1 MGDGL
6 RQAAARWFVGLL
18 LKARPA
24 PPGAVHRWHDG
35 KLHRKM
41 PGGDWQAVATEHRG
55 EHATVSIAHDKSDR
69 GSWMD
74 LPEYTPNKS
83 LTSGKS
89 NFDVLAS
96 LLSLDFSQENPRA
109 QIEARLASVGLPP
122 EATREEYRNAIMQR
136 LPPDQRPP
144 IMTEAERMESR
155 RARDAAR
162 YRPWPGVSLDG
173 ADD

>member
-1 MGDGL
+1 
-6 RQAAARWFVGLL
+6 
-18 LKARPA
+18 
-24 PPGAVHRWHDG
+24 
-35 KLHRKM
+35 
-41 PGGDWQAVATEHRG
+41 
-55 EHATVSIAHDKSDR
+55 
-69 GSWMD
+69 MD
-74 LPEYTPNKS
+74 SPEYTQNKS

-96 LLSLDFSQENPRA
+96 LLSLGFSQENPRA

-144 IMTEAERMESR
+144 IMTEAERTESR

-162 YRPWPGVSLDG
+162 YRLWPGISLD
-173 ADD
+173 DE